1 MKILHKRIIKSAV
14 SLVLFLS
21 ILSGY
26 SAASAERMHHS
37 CMMPAKIK
45 IVKLSD
51 GIFYPVITG
60 GVEKPAV
67 QKEINQVFLQ
77 HAKKIQQLDKKY
89 KKQYAHDQFI
99 SAAGPYYAHT
109 KPSIRFNQ
117 RCRLSISFVDES
129 YTGGAHGMHL
139 ETVYNFNLR
148 SGKRYAL
155 SDIIR
160 DKKEL
165 TKVNDYLKKQMVDL
179 KKQGR
184 YDFFDN
190 VFKSIDL
197 KKNQFYFTDR
207 GIVIV
212 FQEYEVAPYSNGII
226 HLEVPFHVFKT
237 PRMHHHH
244 HYERGQAP
252 AAPHGV
258 QPQPR
263 DE

>member
-1 MKILHKRIIKSAV
+1 MRILRERIIKSAV
-14 SLVLFLS
+14 SLILFLS

-26 SAASAERMHHS
+26 SAASAERMHQQ

-45 IVKLSD
+45 IVKLDD

-67 QKEINQVFLQ
+67 QESINRVFLQ
-77 HAKKIQQLDKKY
+77 HAKKVQQLDKKY
-89 KKQYAHDQFI
+89 KKQYEHDQFI
-99 SAAGPYYAHT
+99 SAAGPYYANT
-109 KPSIRFNQ
+109 KPFIRFNQ
-117 RCRLSISFVDES
+117 RCRLSVSFVDES

-148 SGKRYAL
+148 TGKRYIL
-155 SDIIR
+155 SDVIR
-160 DKKEL
+160 SKKEL
-165 TKVNDYLKKQMVDL
+165 NKVNDYLKKQMADL

-190 VFKSIDL
+190 TFKSIDL
-197 KKNQFYFTDR
+197 KKNQFYFVDR

-226 HLEVPFHVFKT
+226 HLEVPFRVFKT
-237 PRMHHHH
+237 PRLHPHHHH
-244 HYERGQAP
+244 ERGQSPGAP
-252 AAPHGV
+252 QNVKMRA
-258 QPQPR
+258 
-263 DE
+263 E